1 MYGHPA
7 LSRIETPPPA
17 SALTVLSFDAAAGA
31 DGMSQLTPDGLFRS
45 IDGRPESLPGFR
57 MSPEIAERVLARL
70 RARQTPLVVDYEHQT
85 LLSEKNGQPA
95 PAAGWIEPASVV
107 YRPGVGLVAPI
118 RWTDRARAFI
128 AAGEYLY
135 LSPVLRTHETTG
147 DVLDLLHVALVNF
160 PAIDG
165 MSSVAVALRARFG
178 LSSNAS
184 GGAHASADPSQEDP
198 DVNELLKK
206 LLAALGLPEST
217 TEADAL
223 QGVTAL
229 KAQADQVAAARSAL
243 GIDDKA
249 SVPEAITAL
258 KAGAKQPDLS
268 GYVPKSMYDELRG
281 QVTALKANSDS
292 AEVDR
297 LIEEGLADGRIAGK
311 ATADYLRTAGLA
323 ALKAHLADAPSVAAL
338 KGTQTQGKKPGADEP
353 GELSAAEQ
361 EVAANMGLSPDQM
374 RGKRA

>member
-1 MYGHPA
+1 M
-7 LSRIETPPPA
+7 
-17 SALTVLSFDAAAGA
+17 
-31 DGMSQLTPDGLFRS
+31 
-45 IDGRPESLPGFR
+45 
-57 MSPEIAERVLARL
+57 
-70 RARQTPLVVDYEHQT
+70 
-85 LLSEKNGQPA
+85 
-95 PAAGWIEPASVV
+95 
-107 YRPGVGLVAPI
+107 
-118 RWTDRARAFI
+118 
-128 AAGEYLY
+128 
-135 LSPVLRTHETTG
+135 
-147 DVLDLLHVALVNF
+147 
-160 PAIDG
+160 
-165 MSSVAVALRARFG
+165 
-178 LSSNAS
+178 
-184 GGAHASADPSQEDP
+184 
-198 DVNELLKK
+198 NELLKK
-206 LLAALGLPEST
+206 LLTVLSLPETT

-268 GYVPKSMYDELRG
+268 GYVPKAMYDELRG
-281 QVTALKANSDS
+281 QVTALKANSDT

-311 ATADYLRTAGLA
+311 ATADYLRGAGLV
-323 ALKAHLADAPSVAAL
+323 ALKAHLADAPSLAAF
-338 KGTQTQGKKPGADEP
+338 KGTQTQGKKPGADES